1 MKVSYL
7 ILAHNNYIHLERLI
21 DQLNDGHCKMYIHI
35 NAKSPFPAHLIDKPN
50 VHFIKNR
57 IKVYWAGYSMIPAI
71 RNLMEYALKDDYG
84 DYYALISGTDYPVK
98 KSEQLIKQLE
108 QGGEYIN
115 LLESHKSK
123 PLSRYVYYRFDAFD
137 RKSVLNPK
145 TIFYHA
151 AELLLKLKGKRAIP
165 FKLYVGSL
173 WFVLSKACITYVAQ
187 TLDTDDTYHN
197 FYKTSIVADESLF
210 QTIIGNSPF
219 LGDVKG
225 NLTYTAW
232 SITGETKVISQK
244 DIALLKDNRT
254 FTGMYGTFTPYF
266 ARKFDD
272 NSRAVVNLIKQTL
285 YQ

>member
-35 NAKSPFPAHLIDKPN
+35 NARSPFPTHLLDKPN

-71 RNLMEYALKDDYG
+71 RNLAEYALKDNYG
-84 DYYALISGTDYPVK
+84 DYYALISGTDFPVK
-98 KSEQLIKQLE
+98 TSRQLIRQLE
-108 QGGEYIN
+108 EGGEYIN

-123 PLSRYVYYRFDAFD
+123 PLSRYVYYRFNGFD
-137 RKSVLNPK
+137 RKSIFNPK
-145 TIFYHA
+145 TIFFHA
-151 AELLLKLKGKRAIP
+151 AELLLRLKGKTPIP

-173 WFVLSKACITYVAQ
+173 WFVLTKSCMNYILH

-197 FYKTSIVADESLF
+197 FYKTAIVADESLF

-219 LGDVKG
+219 LKDVRG

-232 SITGETKVISQK
+232 SITGETKLISKK
-244 DIALLKDNRT
+244 DITLLKDNST

-272 NSRAVVNLIKQTL
+272 SSGAVVALIKETL
-285 YQ
+285 Y